1 MTDIR
6 TSLLGGSSSANNFS
20 VNTVDNVTS
29 TNLSSNYPAGKYSLL
44 SNLSDSSVDV
54 YAYNSAGN
62 LVGTSSGLT
71 LTTTGEFNKVVILG
85 GTHLDVI
92 SFLYNQSG
100 FVSTATSSETTAAA
114 TISSIS
120 PSFVNTVNTESYI
133 VGSNFASDVAAYFKG
148 IDGVERAADSVTR
161 NSATSL
167 TITSP
172 DTLPTEHSPYSVVVE
187 NPGVA
192 RPTKSNS
199 HILQDAVNAAGT
211 NLGWTRPA
219 DWITLTAPSSNEQKF
234 VGLLGISNDNS
245 NYVALLAQGNYTVDW
260 GDGVT
265 ENFTSNTKASHQYT
279 YSSISSDITSDGFKQ
294 VIVTVTPQAGQNL
307 TMIDLQQT
315 FTRTNLTTSAQIPW
329 LDIAIAGTSLTTIK
343 LTGSTSPTFRMG
355 YLQRVNIVSSNL
367 SSYASLFAF
376 CLRLKN
382 FTVNSNSTITNTSS
396 MFYGCISLEYVPLF
410 NTASVTSMANMFN
423 GCISLESVPLLNT
436 QSVTDMSNMFKEC
449 LSLSSVPLSNT
460 ASVTNM
466 SSTFANC
473 SSLTYIPLFNTSLVS
488 NMSSMFSGCT
498 SLSSVPLFNT
508 QSVTNMSS
516 MFSFCSSLES
526 VPLFTTASVTS
537 MANMFSNC
545 RSLKSVP
552 LFNTASVTSMANMFN
567 GCISLE
573 SVPLLNTQS
582 VTDMSNM
589 FTGCTSLKSVP
600 LFDTPLVTTMA
611 SMFSGCYSLKSV
623 PLFNTPLVTTM
634 GSMFN
639 GCISLKSVPLFN
651 TSSVTNMQSMF
662 EDCISLKSVP
672 LFNTSSV
679 TTMTTMFINC
689 YSLESIPSFN
699 MSSITPLG
707 LSSFVANTVNLT
719 SLTLNVPSITNI
731 NNFFHF
737 TSNTVTI
744 PNTGSLLFDSSSPR
758 AIKNISINCSGINA
772 AITNFTQ
779 APFSTSPSAI
789 FSNVTSLILT
799 GLRYTL
805 SASSAF
811 FSFRLDGTAL
821 DALYTSLGT
830 AVGSQTLTITANHGT
845 IDDTPSIATA
855 KGWTI
860 TGS

>member
-20 VNTVDNVTS
+20 VNTVDNVTV

-85 GTHLDVI
+85 GTQLDVI

-100 FVSTATSSETTAAA
+100 FVSTATSSEITAAA

-133 VGSNFASDVAAYFKG
+133 IGSNFASNVAVYFKG
-148 IDGVERAADSVTR
+148 VDGVERAADSVTR

-172 DTLPTEHSPYSVVVE
+172 DTLPTEHSPYSIVVE

-219 DWITLTAPSSNEQKF
+219 DWITLTAPASNEQKF

-279 YSSISSDITSDGFKQ
+279 YSSISSAVTSDGFKQ

-307 TMIDLQQT
+307 TVIDLQQT
-315 FTRTNLTTSAQIPW
+315 FTRTNLATSAQIPW
-329 LDIAIAGTSLTTIK
+329 LDIAIAGTNLTTIK

-367 SSYASLFAF
+367 TSYASLFAS

-382 FTVNSNSTITNTSS
+382 FTVNTNSTIT
-396 MFYGCISLEYVPLF
+396 
-410 NTASVTSMANMFN
+410 
-423 GCISLESVPLLNT
+423 
-436 QSVTDMSNMFKEC
+436 
-449 LSLSSVPLSNT
+449 
-460 ASVTNM
+460 
-466 SSTFANC
+466 ST
-473 SSLTYIPLFNTSLVS
+473 V
-488 NMSSMFSGCT
+488 SMFSGCS
-498 SLSSVPLFNT
+498 SLESIPLFDTSSVTSMSGMFSNCLSLESIPSFST
-508 QSVTNMSS
+508 SSVTNMSS
-516 MFSFCSSLES
+516 MFANCISLKSVPLFNTNFVTSMSSMFDGCGSLKSVPLFNTPLLSSTVSMFQGCRSLQSVPLFNTSSVTNMSNMFSNCFYLES
-526 VPLFTTASVTS
+526 VPLFNTSSVTNMTS
-537 MANMFSNC
+537 MLSTC
-545 RSLKSVP
+545 GSLKSVP
-552 LFNTASVTSMANMFN
+552 LFNTASVTIMSTMFSECSSLQSVPLFNTTSVTTMSNMFSD
-567 GCISLE
+567 CASLE
-573 SVPLLNTQS
+573 SVPLFNTSS
-582 VTDMSNM
+582 VTSMS
-589 FTGCTSLKSVP
+589 
-600 LFDTPLVTTMA
+600 A
-611 SMFSGCYSLKSV
+611 MFSGCR
-623 PLFNTPLVTTM
+623 
-634 GSMFN
+634 
-639 GCISLKSVPLFN
+639 SLKSVPLFN
-651 TSSVTNMQSMF
+651 TSSVTSMSAMF
-662 EDCISLKSVP
+662 FNCASLKSVP
-672 LFNTSSV
+672 LFNTDSV
-679 TTMTTMFINC
+679 TSMANMFSSCVSLKSVPLFNTASVTAMFGMFSNC
-689 YSLESIPSFN
+689 FSLESIPSFN
-699 MSSITPLG
+699 TSSVTGSNLT
-707 LSSFVANTVNLT
+707 SFASNTINLT
-719 SLTLNVPSITNI
+719 SLTLSNSAITSI
-731 NNFFHF
+731 
-737 TSNTVTI
+737 S
-744 PNTGSLLFDSSSPR
+744 SLLVTNSTPSSPGGTSFAYSDSSVR
-758 AIKNISINCSGINA
+758 AIKNINVNCSGV
-772 AITNFTQ
+772 TSVPTSG
-779 APFSTSPSAI
+779 PFSTA
-789 FSNVTSLILT
+789 FTNVTSIIMT
-799 GLRYTL
+799 GMKY
-805 SASSAF
+805 AF
-811 FSFRLDGTAL
+811 SVQGMRLDGAAL

-830 AVGSQTLTITANHGT
+830 AAGAQTLTVTTNHGT
-845 IDDTPSIATA
+845 VDDTPSIATA
-855 KGWTI
+855 KGWTV